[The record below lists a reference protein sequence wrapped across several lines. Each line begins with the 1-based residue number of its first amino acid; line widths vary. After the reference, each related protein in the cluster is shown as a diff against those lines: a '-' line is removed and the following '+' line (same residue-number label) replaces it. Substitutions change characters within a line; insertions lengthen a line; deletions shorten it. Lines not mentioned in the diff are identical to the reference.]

1 MNEAVERVVA
11 YLYEQYDQPITLADM
26 ADVAILSQF
35 HFARTFREVTGV
47 SPGRFLSAI
56 RLQRAKDLLM
66 TTGLT
71 VTDISYMVGYNSL
84 GTFTSRFTRSV
95 GVTPIQY
102 RSFAQADLAAGA
114 ATAAG
119 ANGGPGRER
128 TDLGAMSGRMRMP
141 PGAEGLLTYIG
152 VFDGPILQHL
162 PVSCTLVHEETAFRL
177 DGVPEGEWYV
187 FAAAVD
193 PDEPSID
200 GYGVRI
206 ARLVCREGPMKSV
219 RGRTTMVSLEMR
231 PRRPTDPPVLLA
243 LPVAVDCCGS
253 GQPPT
258 VHSRAVRQRLASPV

>member
-1 MNEAVERVVA
+1 LNEAVERVVA

-56 RLQRAKDLLM
+56 RLQRAKGLLM
-66 TTGLT
+66 TTELT

-102 RSFAQADLAAGA
+102 RSFVQADLAAGA

-119 ANGGPGRER
+119 CGGLPGTER
-128 TDLGAMSGRMRMP
+128 TDLGAMAGCMTLPS
-141 PGAEGLLTYIG
+141 GAEGLVTYIG

-162 PVSCTLVHEETAFRL
+162 PVSCTVVAGETAFHL

-193 PDEPSID
+193 PDEPPID
-200 GYGVRI
+200 GHSVRI
-206 ARLVCREGPMKSV
+206 ARLVCRAGPMTCV
-219 RGRTTMVSLEMR
+219 RGRTTTVTLGMR
-231 PRRPTDPPVLLA
+231 PRRPTDPPLLLA
-243 LPVAVDCCGS
+243 LPVAVDCCGA
-253 GQPPT
+253 GQLLT
-258 VHSRAVRQRLASPV
+258 VHSCPVRQRVVTSV